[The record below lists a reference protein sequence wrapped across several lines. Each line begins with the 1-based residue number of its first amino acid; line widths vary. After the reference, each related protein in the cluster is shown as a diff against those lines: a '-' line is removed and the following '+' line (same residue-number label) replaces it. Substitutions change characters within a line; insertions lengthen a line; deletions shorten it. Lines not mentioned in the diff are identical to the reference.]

1 MFNLS
6 IKIGKLVNFHGVKGE
21 VKILSDSDFLKERFV
36 PGVNVSI
43 KGQSYTIKSY
53 RTHKNFHLL
62 TFEGVSNMNDI
73 LDLKGEDV
81 FIDEDTDDLSL
92 EEHEFHVK
100 DIIGLTVINLD
111 DNKELGKVTDVMFTG
126 ANDVWV
132 IEGDKEYLIPYI
144 EQVVKT
150 VDLHAGIVEIT
161 PLEGLLD

>member
-1 MFNLS
+1 MT

-21 VKILSDSDFLKERFV
+21 VKILSDSDFLEERFV
-36 PGVNVSI
+36 SGATVLI
-43 KGQSYTIKSY
+43 KGQTFTIKSY

-81 FIDEDTDDLSL
+81 YIEEDENLSL
-92 EEHEFHVK
+92 DEHEFHVK
-100 DIIGLTVINLD
+100 DIVGLTVINLD
-111 DNKELGKVTDVMFTG
+111 DNSELGKITDVIFTG

-150 VDLHAGIVEIT
+150 VDLDAGIVEIT

>member
-1 MFNLS
+1 
-6 IKIGKLVNFHGVKGE
+6 
-21 VKILSDSDFLKERFV
+21 
-36 PGVNVSI
+36 
-43 KGQSYTIKSY
+43 
-53 RTHKNFHLL
+53 
-62 TFEGVSNMNDI
+62 MNDI